1 MSGGAPSN
9 TTSTTELPGW
19 AQPYAQ
25 SLLQR
30 GASLSDQTMP
40 VYNGQRSAD
49 LNGYQ
54 TTGMDMVANRAIN
67 GSAEVQA
74 GSNQLQ
80 NTVNGGYLGYS
91 PGQNQYQ
98 GQNPYLQSM
107 IDKSARGIT
116 QQYNTAVQGND
127 ATFARAGAFG
137 GSAWQ
142 NAQTGAQRQLAQG
155 LADSSDNLNFQN
167 YNQSAQLAESGLN
180 RSQNAFQTERG
191 NQMAGTQQALAYGQ
205 QPYQDAAQ
213 LSQAGT
219 TQYGFDQQGLT
230 DQMNQFNEYAQ
241 SPYKQLDILGN
252 TIRGAVGGGG
262 TVSQAGPGTN
272 PYAQAAGGAA
282 ALAGLLGK

>member
-1 MSGGAPSN
+1 MGGSAPDH
-9 TTSTTELPGW
+9 TTTTTELPAW
-19 AQPYAQ
+19 AQPYSQ

-30 GASLSDQTMP
+30 GAALSDQTMP
-40 VYNGQRSAD
+40 VYNGQRTAD

-54 TTGMDMVANRAIN
+54 TAGMNMVANRALN

-74 GSNQLQ
+74 GSNQVQ
-80 NTVNGGYLGYS
+80 NTLNGAYLGYT
-91 PGQNQYQ
+91 PGQNQFQ
-98 GQNPYLQSM
+98 GQNPYLQNM
-107 IDKSARGIT
+107 IDRSARGIT
-116 QQYNTAVQGND
+116 QQYNGAVQGND

-142 NAQTGAQRQLAQG
+142 NAQQGAQRQLAQG

-167 YNQSAQLAESGLN
+167 YNQSAQLQEAGLN
-180 RSQNAFQTERG
+180 RTQNAFQTERG
-191 NQMAGTQQALAYGQ
+191 NQMGATPQALAYGQ

-213 LSQAGT
+213 LNQVGG
-219 TQYGFDQQGLT
+219 TQYGFDQQHLT
-230 DQMNQFNEYAQ
+230 DRMNQFNEYAQ

-252 TIRGAVGGGG
+252 TIHGAVGGGG
-262 TVSQAGPGTN
+262 TVNQAGPGTN